1 LPHGPDSIS
10 AAPERRYN
18 PFHMDTLIRILARV
32 LVPMFFVGMA
42 GSALVIVVSLFKDIV
57 EFSQAEDE

>member
-1 LPHGPDSIS
+1 
-10 AAPERRYN
+10 
-18 PFHMDTLIRILARV
+18 MDIVIRVLARIL
-32 LVPMFFVGMA
+32 VPCFFVGMI

>member
-1 LPHGPDSIS
+1 
-10 AAPERRYN
+10 
-18 PFHMDTLIRILARV
+18 MDTLMHILARI
-32 LVPMFFVGMA
+32 LVPLFFVGMA